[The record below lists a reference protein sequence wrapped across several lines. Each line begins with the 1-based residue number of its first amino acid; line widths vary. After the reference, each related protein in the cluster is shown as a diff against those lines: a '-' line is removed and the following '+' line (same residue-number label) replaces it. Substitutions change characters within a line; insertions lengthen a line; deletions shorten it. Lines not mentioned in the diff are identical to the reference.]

1 MATSRPGERAIAV
14 VGMSCRVPGA
24 DGIDA
29 FWRLLR
35 VGVDAITEVPAGRWD
50 PDGVPDGPEPPGLR
64 RGGFLDGVADFDPA
78 FFGISPREAE
88 AMDPRQRL
96 ALELSW
102 TALEHARILPRTLRG
117 GGAAVFLGATGDDY
131 AALVH
136 RHGGDAVSHHSM
148 AGLSRGVI
156 ANRVSYHLGL
166 RGPSLTV
173 DAAQSSSLVAVHLA
187 CEALLSGATGLAL
200 AGGVHLNLTPDGT
213 LAFARAGALS
223 PDGRCHTFDARAN
236 GTVRGE
242 GGGMVVLKRLADAV
256 ADGDPVHCLL
266 LGSAVNNDGGGQ
278 GLTVP
283 DEDAQRE
290 LLRDA
295 YARAGTEPARVGY
308 VELHGTGTRAG
319 DPVEAA
325 ALGAVLGADRPAGQP
340 LLVGSVK
347 TNIGHLD
354 GAAGVVGLIKVAL
367 SLKHGAV
374 PASLNFAEPHPAI
387 PMERLRLRVN
397 DTTGPWPQG
406 PRLAGVSSFGV
417 GGTNCHVVV
426 ADAPAAG
433 AEDRAG
439 APSAAPVP
447 VPVVV
452 SGRTEAALRAQARR
466 LRERVASD
474 AGLSPA
480 DVGYSTVT
488 TRTAMEHRGVVVAA
502 DRDELLAGLAALAA
516 GEPSPHVV
524 EAVAGSVSGVVWA
537 FPGQGP
543 QWAGMALEL
552 WDTSPVFAARMDEC
566 ARLLDGMVD
575 WSLREVLG
583 DEDALKRMDVMQPA
597 LFAVQVSLAEVWRSV
612 GLAPSAV
619 VGHSQGEI
627 TAACAAGSV
636 PLADALRLMAER
648 SRVIT
653 ARLSGRG
660 AMALL
665 ALPAEEADFDGVTI
679 GAVNGPRSVVV
690 SGPVEAVHEA
700 VAACK
705 ARGVRAWT
713 VPIDYAS
720 HSAQV
725 EEIRDEVLRAA
736 ADVPARDAGV
746 AFYSTVTGGRLDA
759 DRLDAGYWYRN
770 LRERVRL
777 EETVRALAA
786 DGHQVFVEASPHPVL
801 TLAIQDTLDDARTP
815 AVVQGTLRRD
825 EGGLRRLLLSM
836 AELHAQGVTLDWR
849 PMFEGTG
856 ARTVDLP
863 PYAFQRSP
871 YWLTPTAAA
880 TTAPAAPATE
890 TEARPEPAAPAAE
903 GRATAGEAD
912 LMTLV
917 RAQAAAVLGHPDA
930 DTVDT
935 DRSFKELGFDSV
947 TAVELGKRLSR
958 ATGLRLP
965 ATLVFDHPT
974 PTALAG
980 HLRAELA
987 GPALPDGSPAAA
999 GRTAA
1004 ADDDPIAIVGMG
1016 CRLPGGV
1023 SSPEEL
1029 WRLVAGGVDAVSPFP
1044 EDRGWDPDP
1053 AVTGHVRAGGFLTD
1067 PFGFDADFF
1076 RINPREA
1083 RAMDPQQRLLL
1094 EVSWE
1099 ALERAG
1105 ADPALLRG
1113 SRTAVFMGVMDQD
1126 YVPRLHETT
1135 DSFGG
1140 YALTGGAT
1148 SVASGRIAYALGFT
1162 GPAVTVDTACSSS
1175 LVSLHLAAQSL
1186 RAGECS
1192 LALAGGA
1199 TVMSTPG
1206 MFAEFARQNGLS
1218 PDGRCKAFSD
1228 TADGTGWAEGVG
1240 VVVLERLSDA
1250 RRNGHPVLAVVRG
1263 SAINQDGASNGLSA
1277 PNGPSQQRVIRDALA
1292 RAGLSPADVDA
1303 VEAHGT
1309 GTALGDPIEAQAL
1322 LATYGRDRTEP
1333 LWLGSLKSNV
1343 GHTQAAAGI
1352 SGVIKMVLAMRHGE
1366 LPRTLHAHE
1375 PSRHV
1380 DWSSGAVELLT
1391 ERRPWPRAD
1400 GPRRAGVSSFGISG
1414 TNAHVILEDPGPGP
1428 DGAPGGAPA
1437 GDRPALAG
1445 PVPVVL
1451 SGQSEAALR
1460 AQARRLRERIE
1471 SDPGLRPADVGWSQA
1486 ASRTAFERR
1495 AAVLAADREELMAAL
1510 AALARG
1516 ERARGTVQ
1524 GTAERARGRVVFVF
1538 PGQGS
1543 QWAGMAVELLDSS
1556 PVFADSLRACG
1567 AALAAFVDWDLE
1579 GVLRQVPGEPT
1590 LERVDVVQ
1598 PASWAVMVSLAALW
1612 RSCGVEPAAVVGH
1625 SQGEIAAACV
1635 SGALSLEDAA
1645 RVVALRSQAIAKGLA
1660 GLGGMM
1666 SLALP
1671 LAEAETRLAPWQGR
1685 LEVAALNG
1693 PSVTV
1698 VAGDA
1703 QALEELR
1710 AACEAEDVRARR
1722 IPVDYASHTSHV
1734 ERIEEDLAELLAELR
1749 PAPAR
1754 VPFYSTVE
1762 RDWLGDRLVDAA
1774 YWYRNLRRTVH
1785 FQSAVEALAEQ
1796 GHDTF
1801 IEVSPHPVLTIGIQ
1815 EILESRTGEAAEV
1828 ITGTL
1833 RRHEGGPDRF
1843 LISLAG
1849 AWTRGVAVDWAGAFA
1864 GSGASLVELPTYA
1877 FQHRHHRV
1885 DAAADQPLLGRAL
1898 DLADGDGTVLTERL
1912 SLRTRPWF
1920 ADHRVLGQAVVPG
1933 TALLEMAFRVGGAVG
1948 ELTLHTPL
1956 VVPDHGEV
1964 EVQLT
1969 AAAPDGDGRRAFRI
1983 HGRTPGGADTGWR
1996 LHATGVA
2003 GPAEPGDAVAALAE
2017 WPPPGAAPVDL
2028 TDAYDELA
2036 RRGLEYGPRF
2046 RNLRG
2051 VWRHG
2056 EDLLA
2061 DVALPDGAGPFSV
2074 HPALLDAV
2082 LHPLVL
2088 EYGPGPVVPFSW
2100 ADVRLARAGAAQ
2112 LRVRVSP
2119 AGEHR
2124 ASLTVM
2130 DGSGAE
2136 VMTVGSLSL
2145 RPLDA
2150 RRFDPR
2156 LFQVAWRE
2164 AAATGPAEPAPSAVV
2179 LPVAPATA
2187 PLPEAVRT
2195 TAESVLREVQRH
2207 LARHTEHTEPTGDA
2221 GDAGDA
2227 GGPARLVV
2235 VTRRGAAVTP
2245 DASVDLA
2252 AATVGGLLRSAQ
2264 TEHPGRIVL
2273 LDTDGDDEPTAEE
2286 VNRALATGEP
2296 QIALR
2301 AGRML
2306 VPRLERGSV
2315 PAPRPDRE
2323 GTAPDGTTLITG
2335 GTGGLGA
2342 AAARHLVARHGVRD
2356 LLLVSRSG
2364 PAARG
2369 ARELVAELTAQ
2380 GARVSVAAC
2389 DVADR
2394 SALAEVV
2401 ASVPASAP
2409 LRCVVHAAGVLDD
2422 AALLSQ
2428 TPRHLRA
2435 VLSAK
2440 ADAAWHLHELTRGLD
2455 LTAFV
2460 LFSSVSATLGLAG
2473 QANYAAG
2480 NAFLDAL
2487 AHHRHRLGLPALS
2500 LGWGLWE
2507 ETTGLTGRLGDA
2519 DRQRMLR
2526 MGLRPLPTDAGLALL
2541 DLALEADRPHLV
2553 PAWLDPAGPGG
2564 AGTPAV
2570 LRGLVRTPA
2579 APGAGARDDSRPPR
2593 DRLPALSGPDGALAM
2608 RRLVQTEVATVLGR
2622 SGPGDVPPDRG
2633 FGDLGFDSLTALE
2646 LRNRLGALLGTTLSA
2661 TVIFDHP
2668 SPAKLARHLLERLAP
2683 DRPAAPPP
2691 PPVLAELER
2700 LEASVADAD
2709 DDLRSAVA
2717 DRLWE
2722 LLAAVSAPGGTAE
2735 AEPDEEVDTASADE
2749 LYALIDDELGGSD
2762 HE

>member
-1 MATSRPGERAIAV
+1 MPTSPPGEHAIAV

-35 VGVDAITEVPAGRWD
+35 DGVDAVTEVPDGRWD
-50 PDGVPDGPEPPGLR
+50 LDGVPDGAAPPGLR
-64 RGGFLDGVADFDPA
+64 RGGFLDQVAGFDAA

-102 TALEHARILPRTLRG
+102 TALEHARVLPATLRG

-148 AGLSRGVI
+148 TGLSRGVI

-200 AGGVHLNLTPDGT
+200 AGGVHLNLTADGA

-256 ADGDPVHCLL
+256 ADGDPVHCVL
-266 LGSAVNNDGGGQ
+266 LGSAVNNDGGGR

-295 YARAGTEPARVGY
+295 YARAGAEPAHVRY

-325 ALGAVLGADRPAGQP
+325 ALGAVLGADRPAGEP

-354 GAAGVVGLIKVAL
+354 GAAGVIGLIKVAL
-367 SLKHGAV
+367 SLEHGAV
-374 PASLNFAEPHPAI
+374 PASLHYAEPHPAI
-387 PMERLRLRVN
+387 PMDRLRLRVN

-426 ADAPAAG
+426 AGAPAAEG
-433 AEDRAG
+433 EDRAG
-439 APSAAPVP
+439 ARSAAPAPVP

-452 SGRTEAALRAQARR
+452 SGRSEAALRAQARR

-552 WDTSPVFAARMDEC
+552 WDTSAVFAARMDEC

-575 WSLREVLG
+575 WSLREVLA
-583 DEDALKRMDVMQPA
+583 DDAALKRMDVMQPA

-648 SRVIT
+648 GRVIT

-665 ALPAEEADFDGVTI
+665 ALPAEEADGFDGVTI

-690 SGPVEAVHEA
+690 SGPVDAVAGA
-700 VAACK
+700 VAACQ

-725 EEIRDEVLRAA
+725 EEVRDEVLRAA
-736 ADVPARDAGV
+736 ADVPARDSGV

-786 DGHQVFVEASPHPVL
+786 DGHQVFIEASPHPVL
-801 TLAIQDTLDDARTP
+801 TPAIQDTLDDAGVP
-815 AVVQGTLRRD
+815 AVAQGTLRRD

-863 PYAFQRSP
+863 PYAFQRSAH
-871 YWLTPTAAA
+871 WLTA
-880 TTAPAAPATE
+880 APAAAVAPATPATE
-890 TEARPEPAAPAAE
+890 TAARPEPAAPAA
-903 GRATAGEAD
+903 GPAVTGEPDPAA
-912 LMTLV
+912 LV
-917 RAQAAAVLGHPDA
+917 RAQAAAVLGHGDPGA
-930 DTVDT
+930 VDT
-935 DRSFKELGFDSV
+935 ERSFKELGFDSV

-965 ATLVFDHPT
+965 ATLIFDHPT
-974 PTALAG
+974 PAALAG

-987 GPALPDGSPAAA
+987 PPTAPDGSPAATA
-999 GRTAA
+999 RAA
-1004 ADDDPIAIVGMG
+1004 ADDDPVVIVGMG

-1023 SSPEEL
+1023 SSPDEL
-1029 WRLVAGGVDAVSPFP
+1029 WRLVAGGVDAISPFP

-1105 ADPALLRG
+1105 ADPASLRG

-1148 SVASGRIAYALGFT
+1148 SVASGRIAYALGFE

-1228 TADGTGWAEGVG
+1228 AADGTGWAEGVG

-1322 LATYGRDRTEP
+1322 LATYGRDRAEP
-1333 LWLGSLKSNV
+1333 LWLGSLKSNI

-1380 DWSSGAVELLT
+1380 DWSRGAVELLT
-1391 ERRPWPRAD
+1391 EGRPWPRAD
-1400 GPRRAGVSSFGISG
+1400 RPRRAGVSSFGISG
-1414 TNAHVILEDPGPGP
+1414 TNAHVILEHPGPGAA
-1428 DGAPGGAPA
+1428 GAPGGAPA

-1451 SGQSEAALR
+1451 SGKSEAALR
-1460 AQARRLRERIE
+1460 AQAQRLRERIE
-1471 SDPGLRPADVGWSQA
+1471 SDPGLRPADVGWSLA
-1486 ASRTAFERR
+1486 TSRTGFERR
-1495 AAVLAADREELMAAL
+1495 AAVLAADREELTAAL

-1543 QWAGMAVELLDSS
+1543 QWTGMAVGLLDSS

-1567 AALAAFVDWDLE
+1567 AALAGFVDWDLE

-1635 SGALSLEDAA
+1635 SGALPLEDAA

-1671 LAEAETRLAPWQGR
+1671 LAEAETRLAAWRGR

-1698 VAGDA
+1698 VAGEA

-1734 ERIEEDLAELLAELR
+1734 ERIEEDLAELLAGLR

-1774 YWYRNLRRTVH
+1774 YWYRNLRRRVH

-1815 EILESRTGEAAEV
+1815 EILESRTGEADQIV
-1828 ITGTL
+1828 TGTL

-1843 LISLAG
+1843 LTSVA
-1849 AWTRGVAVDWAGAFA
+1849 AVWTRGVAVDWAGAFA

-1912 SLRTRPWF
+1912 SLRTRPWL

-1956 VVPDHGEV
+1956 VIPDHGEV

-1969 AAAPDGDGRRAFRI
+1969 AAAPDGEGRRAFRI

-2028 TDAYDELA
+2028 TGAYDELA

-2046 RNLRG
+2046 RNLHG

-2061 DVALPDGAGPFSV
+2061 EVALPDGAGPFGM

-2088 EYGPGPVVPFSW
+2088 EYGPGAVVPFSW
-2100 ADVRLARAGAAQ
+2100 ADVRLARTGATR
-2112 LRVRVSP
+2112 LRVRISP

-2124 ASLTVM
+2124 ASLTVT
-2130 DGSGAE
+2130 DGSGVE
-2136 VMTVGSLSL
+2136 VMTAGSLSL

-2156 LFQVAWRE
+2156 LFQVEWRE
-2164 AAATGPAEPAPSAVV
+2164 AAATGPVEPAPPAVV
-2179 LPVAPATA
+2179 LPVAPAGA

-2195 TAESVLREVQRH
+2195 TAESVLGEVQRH
-2207 LARHTEHTEPTGDA
+2207 LSGPTGADGDGEAA
-2221 GDAGDA
+2221 GA
-2227 GGPARLVV
+2227 PPRLVV

-2245 DASVDLA
+2245 DAPVDLA
-2252 AATVGGLLRSAQ
+2252 AAAVGGLLRSAQ

-2273 LDTDGDDEPTAEE
+2273 VDTDGDEEPTAEQ
-2286 VNRALATGEP
+2286 VKHALATGEP

-2306 VPRLERGSV
+2306 VPRLTRGSV
-2315 PAPRPDRE
+2315 PAPGPGRP
-2323 GTAPDGTTLITG
+2323 GTAWDGTTLITG

-2342 AAARHLVARHGVRD
+2342 AVARHLVARHGVRD

-2364 PAARG
+2364 PAAQG
-2369 ARELVAELTAQ
+2369 AEELVAELTAQ

-2394 SALAEVV
+2394 AALAEVL

-2409 LRCVVHAAGVLDD
+2409 LRGVVHAAGVLDD

-2435 VLSAK
+2435 VLRAK
-2440 ADAAWHLHELTRGLD
+2440 ADAAWHLHELTRDRD

-2460 LFSSVSATLGLAG
+2460 LFSSVSAVLGLAG

-2487 AHHRHRLGLPALS
+2487 AHHRHRLGLPAVS

-2507 ETTGLTGRLGDA
+2507 ENTGLTGRLGDA

-2526 MGLRPLPTDAGLALL
+2526 MGLRPLPTDEGLALL
-2541 DLALEADRPHLV
+2541 DLALGADRPHLV

-2564 AGTPAV
+2564 TGTPAV
-2570 LRGLVRTPA
+2570 LRGLVRAPA
-2579 APGAGARDDSRPPR
+2579 APDTGAREDSRPPR
-2593 DRLPALSGPDGALAM
+2593 ERVPALPGPDGDLAM

-2622 SGPGDVPPDRG
+2622 SGPGEVPPDRG

-2668 SPAKLARHLLERLAP
+2668 SPAKLARHLRERLAP
-2683 DRPAAPPP
+2683 GRPAAPPP
-2691 PPVLAELER
+2691 PLLAELER
-2700 LEASVADAD
+2700 LEASVAAAG
-2709 DDLRSAVA
+2709 DDLRQAVA

-2722 LLAAVSAPGGTAE
+2722 LLASVSVPDGTAE
-2735 AEPDEEVDTASADE
+2735 AEPDEEVATASADE